1 MVSALKVAQKIVFVL
16 MKIRDRT
23 PFKIKHM
30 QLYMEG
36 LLFLA
41 CFATNNNHIKWISGT
56 CKSHA

>member
-1 MVSALKVAQKIVFVL
+1 MVSALKVAQKIVFLL

-56 CKSHA
+56 